1 MISRTAT
8 WTSSFLVR
16 LRTRRRIASVL
27 LYGAVAALPYFA
39 SGILAILYT
48 RAFSAEEYAN
58 YGIFA
63 AVYAAIAIVL
73 DLGLSSGLFRNYFGT
88 GKSPITYFSAAITGT
103 RLVMAAALPVM
114 GILLYVFWDALGVRF
129 SQKWA
134 FIPALLAIAYLDRS
148 EEVLATVCRALERH
162 TDYAAG
168 RLTHGVSLLIGG
180 YIAVFVLK
188 LGVMGALIA
197 WFIAEAAALLVYE
210 VLLRHSARLV
220 LAQPDWGELR
230 ASLRF
235 GLPLVP
241 DRLAGWARLLA
252 TRPVLA
258 HAVPATAVGIFSFA
272 SSLAAMPAVLAS
284 AIDFAITPIYY
295 RRREDDDASVFNDKI
310 RRFAAVYVASLT
322 PIWVVMIAFNSDVI
336 GLITRPEYAQASS
349 LCSVLLCA
357 TFVRVQSMFLIRQVQ
372 FMRKTWVLPSVT
384 IPAAV
389 LAMLLTLVLAA
400 TYGVM
405 AAAWVLV
412 VIDLLIFC
420 ALALI
425 VHYFEGV
432 HYPFSASLVLML
444 IVFAVAAAIA
454 TGVVPT
460 DAASFGYRL
469 LFAALVGAFCTIIWI
484 WPNRALIR
492 QLAAR

>member
-1 MISRTAT
+1 MNSRTAI
-8 WTSSFLVR
+8 WTSSVLVH
-16 LRTRRRIASVL
+16 LRTRRRVASVL
-27 LYGAVAALPYFA
+27 LYAAVAALPYLA

-63 AVYAAIAIVL
+63 AVYAAVAILL
-73 DLGLSSGLFRNYFGT
+73 DLGLSSGLLRNYFGA
-88 GKSPITYFSAAITGT
+88 GKSAVDYFSAAIAGT
-103 RLVMAAALPVM
+103 RLLMAAALPIMAV
-114 GILLYVFWDALGVRF
+114 LLYVFWDALGVRF

-134 FIPALLAIAYLDRS
+134 FIPVLLAIAYMDRS

-162 TDYAAG
+162 TFYAAG
-168 RLTHGVSLLIGG
+168 RLTHGIGLLVGG
-180 YIAVFVLK
+180 YVAVFVLR

-197 WFIAEAAALLVYE
+197 WFLAEAAALVVYE
-210 VLLRHSARLV
+210 LLLRRSAQLHW
-220 LAQPDWGELR
+220 AQPDWRELR

-241 DRLAGWARLLA
+241 DRIAGWARLLA

-258 HAVPATAVGIFSFA
+258 HAVPAAAVGLFSFA
-272 SSLAAMPAVLAS
+272 SSLASVPALLAS
-284 AIDFAITPIYY
+284 AIDFAITPTYY
-295 RRREDDDASVFNDKI
+295 RRREDDDAAVFNDKI
-310 RRFAAVYVASLT
+310 RRFAAVYAAALT
-322 PIWVVMIAFNSDVI
+322 PIWVLMIAFNSEVI

-357 TFVRVQSMFLIRQVQ
+357 TFVRVQSLFLIRQVQ
-372 FMRKTWVLPSVT
+372 FMRKTWALPSIT

-389 LAMLLTLVLAA
+389 LAMLLTLMLTS

-412 VIDLLIFC
+412 AIDVLIFC

-425 VHYFEGV
+425 VHRFEGL
-432 HYPFSASLVLML
+432 HYPFLASLVLML
-444 IVFAVAAAIA
+444 IVFASAAAIT
-454 TGVVPT
+454 TGVMT
-460 DAASFGYRL
+460 TNAASVGYRL
-469 LFAALVGAFCTIIWI
+469 LLTVLTAAFCAIVWI
-484 WPNRALIR
+484 WPNRALIQ